1 VGKVENSVKA
11 MIERSAAY
19 RIGSEGHAG
28 KKGVHYNDRLR
39 GFALPGLS
47 LFAAPITLNL

>member
-1 VGKVENSVKA
+1 VGKLKKLGQGE
-11 MIERSAAY
+11 IERSAAY
-19 RIGSEGHAG
+19 RIDSEGHAG